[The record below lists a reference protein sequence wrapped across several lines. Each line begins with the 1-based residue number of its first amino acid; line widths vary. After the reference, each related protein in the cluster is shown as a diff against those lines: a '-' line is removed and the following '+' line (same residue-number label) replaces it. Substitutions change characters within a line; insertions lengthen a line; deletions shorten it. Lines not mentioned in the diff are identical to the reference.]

1 MNSAEGWRL
10 GWVAGLVIWK
20 PARVLYSQ
28 RDFHHFVSKA
38 FIMLYEP
45 PCPGHYHSEKLIPE
59 DLIWNNRWIKLLNL
73 LTSKLKS
80 LKNGVL
86 INQPANS
93 YPQGEDN
100 KPFSSSQ

>member
-1 MNSAEGWRL
+1 MSLLAQ
-10 GWVAGLVIWK
+10 VTI
-20 PARVLYSQ
+20 
-28 RDFHHFVSKA
+28 
-38 FIMLYEP
+38 I
-45 PCPGHYHSEKLIPE
+45 EKLFPK
-59 DLIWNNRWIKLLNL
+59 DLIWNNRWVKLLNL

-100 KPFSSSQ
+100 KPFSNSQGLQTYYILKQ